1 MIATSSSS
9 FHRRR
14 RRLQHRRR
22 DDDRG
27 HGHGQRHH
35 CPLSLQIAAGAYALQ
50 YEQRGFGCAAEEE
63 AAVNNTG
70 SAVVPAAAENIK
82 QRRTNIQTAEIKA
95 ENKTVTPHTIDV
107 VLGECV
113 AA

>member
-1 MIATSSSS
+1 MVMVMVT
-9 FHRRR
+9 H
-14 RRLQHRRR
+14 
-22 DDDRG
+22 
-27 HGHGQRHH
+27 RHH
-35 CPLSLQIAAGAYALQ
+35 CPLFLQITTGAYALQ

-63 AAVNNTG
+63 AAVNNTS

-82 QRRTNIQTAEIKA
+82 QRRTNIEMAEITA